1 MASDLE
7 VVQEWLD
14 AAATDFDAAYEYF
27 ADDFQWVQTD
37 GAAMDRAA
45 YLGFANLLR
54 GAIPD
59 LKHVVGEVRDED
71 GAVLLISHFEG
82 THENDLDLSAM
93 GMGVFPAS
101 GKKIVFPEGSARLS
115 VRGDKIIRLEDVP
128 GSRGTDEF
136 FAALSA

>member
-1 MASDLE
+1 MTSKLE

-14 AAATDFDAAYEYF
+14 AAADDYDAAYEYF

-37 GAAMDRAA
+37 GVVMDRAA
-45 YLGFANLLR
+45 YLGMANLLR
-54 GAIPD
+54 SALPD
-59 LKHVVGEVRDED
+59 LEHVVGEVREED
-71 GAVLLISHFEG
+71 GSVLLISHFEG

-101 GKKIVFPEGSARLS
+101 GKRIVFPEGSARLS
-115 VRGDKIIRLEDVP
+115 VRGDKITRLEQVP
-128 GSRGTDEF
+128 GSRGIDDF

>member
-1 MASDLE
+1 MARDLE

-14 AAATDFDAAYEYF
+14 AAANDFDAAYEYF

-37 GAAMDRAA
+37 GVVMDRVA
-45 YLGFANLLR
+45 YIGMANMLR
-54 GAIPD
+54 SAIPD
-59 LKHVVGEVRDED
+59 LKHVVGKVREED
-71 GAVLLISHFEG
+71 GSVILISHFEG

-101 GKKIVFPEGSARLS
+101 GRKIEFPEGTARLS
-115 VRGDKIIRLEDVP
+115 VRGDKIIRLEQVP
-128 GSRGTDEF
+128 GSRGMDDF